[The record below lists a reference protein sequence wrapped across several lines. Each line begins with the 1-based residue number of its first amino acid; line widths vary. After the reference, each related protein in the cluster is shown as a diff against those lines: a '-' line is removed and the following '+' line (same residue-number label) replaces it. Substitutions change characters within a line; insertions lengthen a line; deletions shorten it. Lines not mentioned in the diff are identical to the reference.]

1 MRPRL
6 SVTSPTYPLE
16 STWFS
21 GGLLFPGDFNGDG
34 FTDFLLHYPVT
45 GAYYVVTA
53 TGSGFSYKQGGSST
67 GWTPLIADL
76 NADRKD
82 DLFMHSPTTGA
93 WLEVLSDGVGGFV
106 YAGGQT
112 WPLGWQIHFTDV
124 NGDGRADVVLYD
136 SIRGVWYQ
144 ARNFVNGAFTYS
156 TGTWAP
162 GLTIVTRQ
170 PRR

>member
-1 MRPRL
+1 
-6 SVTSPTYPLE
+6 
-16 STWFS
+16 
-21 GGLLFPGDFNGDG
+21 
-34 FTDFLLHYPVT
+34 
-45 GAYYVVTA
+45 
-53 TGSGFSYKQGGSST
+53 
-67 GWTPLIADL
+67 
-76 NADRKD
+76 
-82 DLFMHSPTTGA
+82 
-93 WLEVLSDGVGGFV
+93 LEVLSDGVGGFV